1 MLEQELTAEQA
12 SASAGNQP
20 SDEELEARWKA
31 GSAPAFAMLFERYH
45 TRIFA
50 FTLRLTR
57 DRHLAEDL
65 AQRAFLNLYKKPPP
79 GTGRASFKS
88 LLFTVARNES
98 LNEIK
103 RRGRRK
109 EASLEA
115 VGEGR
120 ARAPGES
127 PGEQVDQQEQQAKL
141 SAALSELPDE
151 EREVVL
157 LREAEGLTFREIC
170 EVTGLSR
177 DAVRWRLAKGMERLR
192 QRMRGGD
199 A

>member
-1 MLEQELTAEQA
+1 MLEQQVKAGQA
-12 SASAGNQP
+12 SPGAGSQP
-20 SDEELEARWKA
+20 SDEELETRWKA

-57 DRHLAEDL
+57 DRHMAEDL

-103 RRGRRK
+103 RRGRRQ

-115 VGEGR
+115 LGEGQ
-120 ARAPGES
+120 ARAPGAS
-127 PGEQVDQQEQQAKL
+127 PGERVDQQEQQARL
-141 SAALSELPDE
+141 SAALGELPEE

-192 QRMRGGD
+192 TRLGGG
-199 A
+199 AA

>member
-1 MLEQELTAEQA
+1 
-12 SASAGNQP
+12 
-20 SDEELEARWKA
+20 
-31 GSAPAFAMLFERYH
+31 MLFERYH

-127 PGEQVDQQEQQAKL
+127 PGEQVDLQEQQAQL
-141 SAALSELPDE
+141 SAALGELPEDE
-151 EREVVL
+151 KEIVL

-192 QRMRGGD
+192 HRMGGG
-199 A
+199 AA